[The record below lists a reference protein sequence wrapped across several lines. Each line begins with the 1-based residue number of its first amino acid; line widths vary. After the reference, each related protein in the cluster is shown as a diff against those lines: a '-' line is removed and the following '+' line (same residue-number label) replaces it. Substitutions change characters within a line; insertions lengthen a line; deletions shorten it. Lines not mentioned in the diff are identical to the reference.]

1 MGESC
6 KNEPLIRKARPNDL
20 PEILSMVKEL
30 PEFEDLS
37 EQMVATEVDYRES
50 FFGDNPAAEALVADL
65 DGALIGYAIFFS
77 TFSTFVGRAGIWLE
91 DLYVRQ
97 DFRKQGIGKKLLK
110 AVGEV
115 AMTRNSGPYEWA
127 VLDWNENAIQLYRQM
142 GGEILD
148 EWRIVRLDRNGIETL
163 EEK

>member
-1 MGESC
+1 MGEKS
-6 KNEPLIRKARPNDL
+6 KNDPLIREARSEDIS
-20 PEILSMVKEL
+20 EIISMVKEL
-30 PEFEDLS
+30 ADFEHLS
-37 EQMVATEVDYRES
+37 DEMVATEADYQES
-50 FFGDNPAAEALVADL
+50 FFGEKPAAEALVAEIE
-65 DGALIGYAIFFS
+65 GYLIGYAIFFS

-91 DLYVRQ
+91 DLYVREEH
-97 DFRKQGIGKKLLK
+97 RKKGIGKALLK
-110 AVGEV
+110 EVGDL
-115 AMTRNSGPYEWA
+115 ARKRNSGRYEWA